1 MKTLRAV
8 LGWCL
13 MGGLL
18 LPDFTPPAQAG
29 DEAELRVGK
38 LHVGKV
44 LFLGNS
50 ITLHGPA
57 PKIGWNGN
65 WGMAASAQEKD
76 YVHLLLT
83 RIAKSAGGKPV
94 VMARNIADFERGFAD
109 FKVQEGLKEALAFEA
124 DLIIVAIGEN
134 VAALPTDAAKARYA
148 AAFSNLLAEL
158 KKCGR
163 PTLLVRSQFWANPA
177 KDEIMKRACAD
188 AGGIFVDN
196 SQLGRDESNYARAE
210 RKIEHAGV
218 AGHPGDKGMQA
229 IADALWNAIEKSAE
243 PAVSELGKLA
253 AEMKPGTWA
262 ELKTTGY
269 TAELLKAQN
278 HHILQYT
285 SAATWEPKSRA
296 MLFIGQ
302 GHYSALKFIS
312 YSLDANTWK
321 LRPTPPWWKGDP
333 ATGKGPIGHAYFN
346 NTIDAAGGAFFHHQ
360 SDTRFV
366 HRYDVSKDEWTTLPE
381 IKDAATG
388 HGTAITYFPERN
400 GLLRVLGGQIHFYE
414 SKSNT
419 WSRLNKERLPMGP
432 YHNFAQYSP
441 AHQVVIF
448 GGGNG
453 SKDLY
458 KLDATGK
465 FTALKPAPVEVGI
478 NTTAITVDPVSG
490 DLLVLHK
497 DGKFFACNPTRDNWR
512 EIQTDGMP
520 FAMKG
525 SSFDVVATPVSTCG
539 VVLFFTAQAKGL
551 KVCLYKHATPKE

>member
-1 MKTLRAV
+1 MRCRLA
-8 LGWCL
+8 WCL
-13 MGGLL
+13 IAQLL
-18 LPDFTPPAQAG
+18 VTDFALAAMANDAG
-29 DEAELRVGK
+29 PAELRVGK
-38 LHVGKV
+38 LRVGKI

-57 PKIGWNGN
+57 PGIGWDGN

-76 YVHLLLT
+76 FVHVLLD
-83 RIAKSAGGKPV
+83 RIAKSAGGKPMV
-94 VMARNIADFERGFAD
+94 LVKNIADFERGLTD
-109 FKVQEGLKEALAFEA
+109 FNLREGLKEALAFDA
-124 DLIIVAIGEN
+124 DLVVIAIGEN
-134 VAALPTDAAKARYA
+134 VSALTTDAAKAKYS

-158 KKCGR
+158 KKRGR
-163 PTLLVRSQFWANPA
+163 PALFVRSQFWANPV
-177 KDEIMKRACAD
+177 KDEIMKKVCAD

-196 SQLGRDESNYARAE
+196 SKLGGDETHYARAE
-210 RKIEHAGV
+210 RKIAHAGV
-218 AGHPGDKGMQA
+218 AGHPGDKGMLA
-229 IADALWNAIEKSAE
+229 IAAALWSAIQKQAE
-243 PAVSELGKLA
+243 PTQTELGKLA
-253 AEMKPGTWA
+253 AAMKPGTWA
-262 ELKTTGY
+262 ELPSAGY

-285 SAATWEPKSRA
+285 SAATWDPNTRQ

-312 YSLDANTWK
+312 YSAETSVWK

-346 NTIDAAGGAFFHHQ
+346 NTINAAGGVLFHHQ
-360 SDTRFV
+360 SDTRWV
-366 HRYDVSKDEWTTLPE
+366 HRYDVAKDEWTTLPE
-381 IKDAATG
+381 IKDSATG
-388 HGTAITYFPERN
+388 HGTGIAYFPERK
-400 GLLRVLGGQIHFYE
+400 GLVRVLGGQVHFHDG
-414 SKSNT
+414 KSNA
-419 WSRLNKERLPMGP
+419 WSRLNKDRLPMGP

-441 AHQVVIF
+441 VHKVVML

-453 SKDLY
+453 SKDLHE
-458 KLDATGK
+458 LDATGR

-497 DGKFFACNPTRDNWR
+497 GGQFFAFNPTRDHWM
-512 EIQTDGMP
+512 EIKTDGMP

-525 SSFDVVATPVSTCG
+525 TSFDVVATPVSNDG

-551 KVCLYKHATPKE
+551 KVCLYKHAVSKE